1 MDSLI
6 MALILFDL
14 DDTLIAGDSDYSWG
28 EFLTTKKIVDSAH
41 FKREND
47 RFYRDYQLGKLDILA
62 YLKFSLAPLALLSKT
77 DLETLHREFMQE
89 VIEPMWLPKADILL
103 KEHREKEDTLM
114 VITSTNRFI
123 VEPICKKLGI
133 ENLIATEL
141 EERNDRFTGQ
151 VSGTPSFQ
159 EGKIVRLNSWLDT
172 SDFILEESSFY
183 SDSINDL
190 PLLKAVG
197 RPIAVDPCP
206 KLKEE
211 ALLRGWEIISLRS

>member
-1 MDSLI
+1 VDSLI

-103 KEHREKEDTLM
+103 KEHRQKEDTLM

>member
-1 MDSLI
+1 

-14 DDTLIAGDSDYSWG
+14 GDTLIAGDSDYSWG

>member
-103 KEHREKEDTLM
+103 KEHRQKEDTLM

>member
-1 MDSLI
+1 VDSLI

-28 EFLTTKKIVDSAH
+28 EVLTTKKIVDSAH

-103 KEHREKEDTLM
+103 KEHRQKEDTLM

-197 RPIAVDPCP
+197 RAIAVDPCP

>member
-1 MDSLI
+1 VDSLI

-103 KEHREKEDTLM
+103 KEHRQKEDTLM

-197 RPIAVDPCP
+197 RAIAVDPCP

>member
-1 MDSLI
+1 VDSLI